1 MQRAAPGE
9 VARGAVRR
17 KLPQYQWTPANQP
30 GRSPGCGPHRPGVEV
45 SLHPIKRGN
54 ILACFTQLLSGIGVE
69 RGRLGEVV
77 SLVGDCR
84 PPPPGNPL
92 RPPGAQRILPAG
104 RASKARVGE
113 RGDSAPRI
121 AKNWQRHGD
130 IKVLI
135 SLPTSFNN
143 LPNSGNLKDLKSF
156 EYFKKNRSFFTCAGK
171 LPMLKF
177 GSFHSHMCGLMGV
190 EPPSI
195 AMTNV
200 LELQE

>member
-1 MQRAAPGE
+1 MPRAAPGE

-17 KLPQYQWTPANQP
+17 KLPEYQGTLARQP
-30 GRSPGCGPHRPGVEV
+30 GRSPVNGPHRSRMEML
-45 SLHPIKRGN
+45 LHRIERGN
-54 ILACFTQLLSGIGVE
+54 THVGFTRLLSGIGVE

-92 RPPGAQRILPAG
+92 RPPGTQPFFPAG
-104 RASKARVGE
+104 RASTTL
-113 RGDSAPRI
+113 RGKSTPRI
-121 AKNWQRHGD
+121 EENLPRHGD
-130 IKVLI
+130 ITVLI

-143 LPNSGNLKDLKSF
+143 YQNSGNLKDLKSS
-156 EYFKKNRSFFTCAGK
+156 EYFKKNRSYFTCICK
-171 LPMLKF
+171 LPVLKF
-177 GSFHSHMCGLMGV
+177 GSFHSHMCGLKGA